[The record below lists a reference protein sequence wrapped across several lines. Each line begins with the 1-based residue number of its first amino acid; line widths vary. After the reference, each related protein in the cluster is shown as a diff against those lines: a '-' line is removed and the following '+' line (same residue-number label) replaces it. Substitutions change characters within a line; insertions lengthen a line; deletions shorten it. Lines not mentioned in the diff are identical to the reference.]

1 MSKKIN
7 LYNELAAYLSPD
19 DPAAGAQQIDTAIL
33 AQQRARYEPRNRTQ
47 AIFWL
52 GTVLYCLGLTNI
64 AASVGCSLDAELRTT
79 PLASLASIMAFWV
92 AVIIVAVA
100 ISLITI
106 SRMSYLVDEGYV
118 PRPPRPIYE
127 WLVAHGKSDLRYW
140 HEIYWP
146 HVKVRAHRKE
156 FLGFVL
162 WGKKPRPADE
172 YRRIPDRQPPAST
185 RTDPHWAYLN
195 SEEGRA
201 DCTSYLIEFEH
212 RMHDWRGLCVK
223 GTLAVMVALFV
234 LIWLP
239 IYPPTLGGRLLRVG
253 IMLAFIAISVLLGF
267 GLATIPM
274 RWLPAG
280 IRRYW
285 FRHFPPEA
293 AQFRDH
299 MIALD

>member
-33 AQQRARYEPRNRTQ
+33 AQQRARCEPRNRTQ
-47 AIFWL
+47 AIFWF

-64 AASVGCSLDAELRTT
+64 AASVGCSLDTELRTT
-79 PLASLASIMAFWV
+79 PLASLAGIMALWV
-92 AVIIVAVA
+92 AVIIVVVA

-146 HVKVRAHRKE
+146 HGKVRAHRRE
-156 FLGFVL
+156 LLGFVL
-162 WGKKPRPADE
+162 WRKTPRSAEE
-172 YRRIPDRQPPAST
+172 YHRMRLPASA
-185 RTDPHWAYLN
+185 RTDPHWVYLN

-201 DCTSYLIEFEH
+201 DRTAYLIGFEH
-212 RMHDWRGLCVK
+212 RMHDWHGLCVK
-223 GTLAVMVALFV
+223 GTLVVMVALFV

-239 IYPPTLGGRLLRVG
+239 IYPPTVGGHLLRAGV
-253 IMLAFIAISVLLGF
+253 MLVFVAMSVFLAF
-267 GLATIPM
+267 GLPTVSM
-274 RWLPAG
+274 RWLPAV
-280 IRRYW
+280 IQRYW
-285 FRHFPPEA
+285 FRDLPPEA

-299 MIALD
+299 MIALN